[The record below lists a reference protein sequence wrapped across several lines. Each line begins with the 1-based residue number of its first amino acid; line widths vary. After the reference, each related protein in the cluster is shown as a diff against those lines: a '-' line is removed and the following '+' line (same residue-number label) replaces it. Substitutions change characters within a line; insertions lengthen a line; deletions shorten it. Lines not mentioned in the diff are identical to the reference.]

1 MTNHTSKERVRG
13 EPWLLF
19 NLCFL
24 ITHCGHTHLQRSC
37 RKGIKNVNIRLEI
50 CFIVFVRCAYYRM
63 TLSTCSIY
71 IYIYIYPLSFQVII
85 YMIMK
90 EVVSS
95 LRGCVLKER
104 GTITEILNA
113 LSSGLFQVQD
123 RESIPHPPPFHVVSR
138 AHLPLSQP
146 LKRWVVHMG
155 KSQDLPR
162 SWG

>member
-71 IYIYIYPLSFQVII
+71 IYLYIPSFFSGYNLYDHEGSGFIPEGVCVEGEGDNHRDLKCSQFRAIPSSGPRKHSSSPTFSRGVQGPSAPLSA
-85 YMIMK
+85 
-90 EVVSS
+90 
-95 LRGCVLKER
+95 
-104 GTITEILNA
+104 T
-113 LSSGLFQVQD
+113 
-123 RESIPHPPPFHVVSR
+123 
-138 AHLPLSQP
+138 
-146 LKRWVVHMG
+146 
-155 KSQDLPR
+155 
-162 SWG
+162 